1 MMQWTKIKNS
11 KPVQVFNRLADN
23 SVLVSVVAVLTFIGH
38 AAGVDLLGWYVIAL
52 ATIAAFLFHDDS
64 FTAMSIL
71 IFAPCAISRQ
81 NAPNRS
87 MAANGYYSSP
97 AVLPQLIVLI
107 VLLVAAFVFRVVV
120 YKEYKRVWKR
130 GRLTVSFLILFGV
143 LLLGGIFSA
152 NQGWDN
158 VGYGAMIAASMA
170 VPYLYLLNT
179 ADFKRPD
186 AFKRLAFALT
196 VFGLTCAASIAH
208 VYIVDEN
215 VRSFSVDKSQ
225 IQIGWSGPNSTGTL
239 LVLTMPA
246 ALYLAFTAKRPE
258 GYFAAAVANMLA
270 LVFTYSRA
278 ALLVGAPVF
287 LVIVGYACCKA
298 RNKFC
303 IRIYTAVCA
312 VVCIV
317 ALIVLRDRL
326 KEIFWFF
333 VNSKFSDSGRFGLLR
348 EGWNAF
354 KHSPIFGVGQTYL
367 QKQGYWFYSF
377 HNTVC
382 HYLFTCGIV
391 GLLAY
396 GYHRFR
402 TVQLFWKKPTL
413 ETLCLAAMLLVLL
426 GNGLLDICMV
436 NGIPLMLYSVLLTF
450 AEKLPASQDKPA
462 AEETADAAEADDTT
476 SESGSVTDTADTA
489 APAAEDAPAAE

>member
-1 MMQWTKIKNS
+1 MQWTNIKNS
-11 KPVQVFNRLADN
+11 KPVQIFNRLANN
-23 SVLVSVVAVLTFIGH
+23 SVLVTVVAVLTFIGH
-38 AAGVDLLGWYVIAL
+38 VAGADLLGWYAIAL

-87 MAANGYYSSP
+87 MAENSYYSSP
-97 AVLPQLIVLI
+97 VVLPQLIVLI
-107 VLLVAAFVFRVVV
+107 VLLFAAFVFRMVM
-120 YKEYKRVWKR
+120 YKEYKRIWKR

-152 NQGWDN
+152 NQGFDN
-158 VGYGAMIAASMA
+158 VGYGAMIGASMA
-170 VPYLYLLNT
+170 APYLYLLNT

-186 AFKRLAFALT
+186 AFKRLAFALML
-196 VFGLTCAASIAH
+196 FGLTCAASIAH
-208 VYIVDEN
+208 VYIVDESI
-215 VRSFSVDKSQ
+215 RSFSANKSQ

-239 LVLTMPA
+239 LILTMPA
-246 ALYLAFTAKRPE
+246 ALYLAIVSKRPE

-278 ALLVGAPVF
+278 ALLFGAPVF
-287 LVIVGYACCKA
+287 LAIVGYACWKA
-298 RNKFC
+298 RNTFC

-312 VVCIV
+312 VVCFI
-317 ALIVLRDRL
+317 ALIVLRDKL

-333 VNSKFSDSGRFGLLR
+333 WDSKLSDSGRFNLLR
-348 EGWNAF
+348 VGWEAF
-354 KHSPIFGVGQTYL
+354 THSPIFGVGQTYL
-367 QKQGYWFYSF
+367 LKQGHWYYSF

-382 HYLFTCGIV
+382 HYLFTCGIF
-391 GLLAY
+391 GLLGY

-402 TVQLFWKKPTL
+402 TVQLFWKKPTQ
-413 ETLCLAAMLLVLL
+413 ETLCLAAMLLLLL

-436 NGIPLMLYSVLLTF
+436 NGIPLMLYSILLAF
-450 AEKLPASQDKPA
+450 AEKMPASTNGALP
-462 AEETADAAEADDTT
+462 ADDTVDAIET
-476 SESGSVTDTADTA
+476 APDLADKTDAIDESASDEARTV
-489 APAAEDAPAAE
+489 E